1 MRRIVTLAASL
12 LLAATV
18 GGCAQV
24 EPASP
29 AALGA
34 FDTYT
39 ESIRSI
45 SGVEK
50 VTVDASRQQGRAHL
64 SVTVSAQI
72 GATELSELGS
82 RALEFNDEAQ
92 HQNLAASPPQIHLGN
107 STYSYFEGLAPEEL
121 REQLEYWRELCNS
134 GAVRVNFSAYRARGG
149 EPTETT
155 AGAQQHADAAPGA
168 DNAQRRARVS
178 QPQPPRYIGVKLPSQ
193 QNGQQQD
200 AIRAIERTRD
210 PGVQKGQWGV
220 VGLAP
225 QMRVDYVTPEFP
237 GADALATDA
246 RIGKLFA
253 DAPGLASI
261 QLRHT
266 GEPVAKTELQVF
278 AFDPDMDALQPEAAQ
293 QAFAE
298 SAASGMI
305 DDTIRLLEKF
315 GVDNYTLQIVSSPMS
330 NGENFSLVVDV
341 DDCHFTSGEEWDALR
356 DHYGDTWLQHA
367 HPSRFQDASKTCLV
381 NGEPVPG
388 H

>member
-1 MRRIVTLAASL
+1 MRRVVTLAASL
-12 LLAATV
+12 LLAAAV
-18 GGCAQV
+18 GGCAQA
-24 EPASP
+24 EPVSP
-29 AALGA
+29 AAVGA

-39 ESIRSI
+39 DSIRSI

-50 VTVDASRQQGRAHL
+50 VTVDVSRQQRRAHL
-64 SVTVSAQI
+64 NVTVSEQI
-72 GATELSELGS
+72 GAAELSELGS
-82 RALEFNDEAQ
+82 RALEFNEEAQ
-92 HQNLAASPPQIHLGN
+92 HQNLTATAPQIHLGN

-121 REQLEYWRELCNS
+121 HEQLEYWRELCNS

-155 AGAQQHADAAPGA
+155 AGTHQHADAAP
-168 DNAQRRARVS
+168 DTDSQRRARVS
-178 QPQPPRYIGVKLPSQ
+178 QPPRYIGVKLPNPA
-193 QNGQQQD
+193 NGQQQN
-200 AIRAIERTRD
+200 AIRAIERARD

-220 VGLAP
+220 IGLEP
-225 QMRVDYVTPEFP
+225 QMRVDYVSPEFP

-246 RIGKLFA
+246 RLGQIFA

-266 GEPVAKTELQVF
+266 SEPVAKTELQVF

-293 QAFAE
+293 QTFAE
-298 SAASGMI
+298 STASGMI
-305 DDTIRLLEKF
+305 DDTIRLLEKL
-315 GVDNYTLQIVSSPMS
+315 GVDSYTLQIVSSPMS
-330 NGENFSLVVDV
+330 TGENFSLIVDV
-341 DDCHFTSGEEWDALR
+341 ADCRFTSGDEWDALR

-381 NGEPVPG
+381 NNEPVPG